1 MSSDAVTSTTH
12 SGTRIASDTVSE
24 NQQSTKTLH
33 RLIIRKFD
41 NTKEYS
47 SFKYKY
53 SLVLNIRDTDFGY
66 RLGIDK

>member
-1 MSSDAVTSTTH
+1 MSSDTVTWTTH
-12 SGTRIASDTVSE
+12 SGTRIASDAVSK
-24 NQQSTKTLH
+24 NQQSTKKLH

-53 SLVLNIRDTDFGY
+53 SLVLNIRDTDFGH
-66 RLGIDK
+66 RLVIDK

>member
-47 SFKYKY
+47 SFQYKY
-53 SLVLNIRDTDFGY
+53 SLVLNIRDTDFGH
-66 RLGIDK
+66 RLVIDK

>member
-1 MSSDAVTSTTH
+1 MSSDTVTSTTH
-12 SGTRIASDTVSE
+12 SGTTIASDTVSE
-24 NQQSTKTLH
+24 NQQSTKKLH
-33 RLIIRKFD
+33 RLIIRKFN

-47 SFKYKY
+47 SFKDKY

>member
-1 MSSDAVTSTTH
+1 MSSDTVTSTTH

-47 SFKYKY
+47 SFEYKY
-53 SLVLNIRDTDFGY
+53 SLVLNIRDTDFGH
-66 RLGIDK
+66 RLVIDK

>member
-1 MSSDAVTSTTH
+1 MSSDTVTWTTH
-12 SGTRIASDTVSE
+12 SGTRIASDAVSK
-24 NQQSTKTLH
+24 NQQSAKKLH
-33 RLIIRKFD
+33 RLIIRKFN

-47 SFKYKY
+47 SFKDKY